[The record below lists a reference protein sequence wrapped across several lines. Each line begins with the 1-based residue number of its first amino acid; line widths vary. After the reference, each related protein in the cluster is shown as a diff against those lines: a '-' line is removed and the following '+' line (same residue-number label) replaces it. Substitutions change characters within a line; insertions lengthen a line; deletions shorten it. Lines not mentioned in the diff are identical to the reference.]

1 MESSLDTL
9 DPSVPDYSVVIPV
22 RNEAHNIPPL
32 IAELK
37 TVMTAHQPYEIVI
50 VDDGSD
56 DATPEVLGDQAR
68 ACPELRVIRHRSGA
82 GQSAAITT
90 GVNEARAGIIITLD
104 GDGQNDPA
112 DIPAL
117 LDRFREADDPDSLL
131 VTGQRQKR
139 RDSLLKRASSRVAN
153 AVRGTLLGD
162 RTPDIGCGLK
172 VFSRPAY
179 LAMPGF
185 DHMHRFLPALMLRQ
199 GGRVLSVP
207 VNHRPREHGAT
218 KYGVFDR
225 LWVGLVDLLGV
236 MWLQRRAG
244 TPAPGTLGNGEGSG
258 FVDRLGARWLK
269 RRTVAP
275 EIEEGSGEEAGS

>member
-1 MESSLDTL
+1 MEKSLDT
-9 DPSVPDYSVVIPV
+9 SVPDFSVVVPV
-22 RNEAHNIPPL
+22 RNEADNISPL

-37 TVMTAHQPYEIVI
+37 TVMTALQPYEIVI

-56 DATPEVLGDQAR
+56 DATPEVLRDQAR
-68 ACPELRVIRHRSGA
+68 ACPELRVIRHRSSA
-82 GQSAAITT
+82 GQSAAITN

-117 LDRFREADDPDSLL
+117 LDRFREADNPDLLL
-131 VTGQRQKR
+131 VTGERQKR
-139 RDSLLKRASSRVAN
+139 WDSLLKRLSSRVAN

-162 RTPDIGCGLK
+162 HTLDTGCGLK

-185 DHMHRFLPALMLRQ
+185 DHMHRFLPALMLSQ
-199 GGRVLSVP
+199 GGHVLSVP
-207 VNHRPREHGAT
+207 VNHRARQHGAT

-225 LWVGLVDLLGV
+225 LGVGIVDLFGV
-236 MWLQRRAG
+236 MWLQRRPG
-244 TPAPGTLGNGEGSG
+244 TPVPGNAEGSG
-258 FVDRLGARWLK
+258 FIDRLGARWLK
-269 RRTVAP
+269 RRAVAP
-275 EIEEGSGEEAGS
+275 EIDQGAGEEAGS

>member
-1 MESSLDTL
+1 MEKSLDT
-9 DPSVPDYSVVIPV
+9 SVPDFSVVVPV
-22 RNEAHNIPPL
+22 RNEADNISPL

-37 TVMTAHQPYEIVI
+37 TVMTALQPYEIVI

-56 DATPEVLGDQAR
+56 DATPKVLGDQAR
-68 ACPELRVIRHRSGA
+68 ACPELRVIRHHSSV

-117 LDRFREADDPDSLL
+117 LDRFREADNPDLLL
-131 VTGQRQKR
+131 VTGERQKR
-139 RDSLLKRASSRVAN
+139 RDSLLKRLSSRVAN

-162 RTPDIGCGLK
+162 HTPDAGCGLK

-185 DHMHRFLPALMLRQ
+185 DHMHRFLPALMLCQ
-199 GGRVLSVP
+199 GGHVLSVP
-207 VNHRPREHGAT
+207 VNHRARQHGAT

-225 LWVGLVDLLGV
+225 LGVGIVDLFGV
-236 MWLQRRAG
+236 MWLQRRPG
-244 TPAPGTLGNGEGSG
+244 TPVPGNAEGSG
-258 FVDRLGARWLK
+258 FIDRLGARWLK
-269 RRTVAP
+269 RRAVAP
-275 EIEEGSGEEAGS
+275 EIDQGAGEEAGS

>member
-1 MESSLDTL
+1 MENSLDT
-9 DPSVPDYSVVIPV
+9 SVPDFSVVVPV
-22 RNEAHNIPPL
+22 RNEADNISPL

-37 TVMTAHQPYEIVI
+37 TVMTALQPYEIVI

-56 DATPEVLGDQAR
+56 DATPEVLRDQAR
-68 ACPELRVIRHRSGA
+68 ACPELRVIRHRSSA

-117 LDRFREADDPDSLL
+117 LDRFREADNPDLLL
-131 VTGQRQKR
+131 VTGERQKR
-139 RDSLLKRASSRVAN
+139 WDSLLKRLSSRVAN

-162 RTPDIGCGLK
+162 HTPDAGCGLK

-185 DHMHRFLPALMLRQ
+185 DHMHRFLPALMLCQ
-199 GGRVLSVP
+199 GGHVLSVP
-207 VNHRPREHGAT
+207 VNHRARQHGAT

-225 LWVGLVDLLGV
+225 LGVGIVDLFGV
-236 MWLQRRAG
+236 MWLQRRPG
-244 TPAPGTLGNGEGSG
+244 TPVPGNAEGSG
-258 FVDRLGARWLK
+258 FIDRLGARWLK
-269 RRTVAP
+269 RRAVAP
-275 EIEEGSGEEAGS
+275 EIDQGAGEEAGS

>member
-1 MESSLDTL
+1 MENSLDT
-9 DPSVPDYSVVIPV
+9 SVPDFSVVVPV
-22 RNEAHNIPPL
+22 RNEADNISPL

-37 TVMTAHQPYEIVI
+37 TVMTALQPYEIVI

-56 DATPEVLGDQAR
+56 DATPEVLRDQAR
-68 ACPELRVIRHRSGA
+68 ACPELRVIRHRSSV

-117 LDRFREADDPDSLL
+117 LDRFREADNPDLLL
-131 VTGQRQKR
+131 VTGERQKR
-139 RDSLLKRASSRVAN
+139 WDSLLKRLSSRVAN

-162 RTPDIGCGLK
+162 HTPDTGCGLK

-199 GGRVLSVP
+199 GGHVLSVP
-207 VNHRPREHGAT
+207 VNHRARQHGAT

-225 LWVGLVDLLGV
+225 LGVGIVDLFGV
-236 MWLQRRAG
+236 MWLQRRPG
-244 TPAPGTLGNGEGSG
+244 TPVPGNAEGSG
-258 FVDRLGARWLK
+258 FIDRLGARWLK
-269 RRTVAP
+269 RRAVAP
-275 EIEEGSGEEAGS
+275 EIDQGAGEEAGS

>member
-1 MESSLDTL
+1 MEKSLDT
-9 DPSVPDYSVVIPV
+9 SVPDFSIVVPV
-22 RNEAHNIPPL
+22 RNEADNISPL

-37 TVMTAHQPYEIVI
+37 TVMTALQPYEIVI
-50 VDDGSD
+50 VDDGSN
-56 DATPEVLGDQAR
+56 DATPEVLRDQVR
-68 ACPELRVIRHRSGA
+68 ACPELRVIRHRSSV

-117 LDRFREADDPDSLL
+117 LDRFREADNPDLLL
-131 VTGQRQKR
+131 VTGERQKR
-139 RDSLLKRASSRVAN
+139 WDSLLKRLSSRVAN

-162 RTPDIGCGLK
+162 HTPDTGCGLK

-185 DHMHRFLPALMLRQ
+185 DHMHRFLPALMLCQ
-199 GGRVLSVP
+199 GGHVLSVP
-207 VNHRPREHGAT
+207 VNHRARQHGAT

-225 LWVGLVDLLGV
+225 LGVGIVDLFGV
-236 MWLQRRAG
+236 MWLQRRPG
-244 TPAPGTLGNGEGSG
+244 TPVPGNAEGSG
-258 FVDRLGARWLK
+258 FIDRLGARWLK
-269 RRTVAP
+269 RRAVAP
-275 EIEEGSGEEAGS
+275 EIDQGAGEEAGL

>member
-1 MESSLDTL
+1 MEKSLDT
-9 DPSVPDYSVVIPV
+9 SVPDFSVVVPV
-22 RNEAHNIPPL
+22 RNEADNISPL

-37 TVMTAHQPYEIVI
+37 TVMTALQPYEIVI

-56 DATPEVLGDQAR
+56 DATPEVLRDQAR
-68 ACPELRVIRHRSGA
+68 ACPEIRVIRHRSSA

-117 LDRFREADDPDSLL
+117 LDRFREADNPDLLL
-131 VTGQRQKR
+131 VTGERQKR
-139 RDSLLKRASSRVAN
+139 WDSLLKRLSSRVAN

-162 RTPDIGCGLK
+162 HTPDTGCGLK

-185 DHMHRFLPALMLRQ
+185 DHMHRFLPALMLCQ
-199 GGRVLSVP
+199 GGHVLSVP
-207 VNHRPREHGAT
+207 VNHRARQHGAT

-225 LWVGLVDLLGV
+225 LGVGIVDLFGV
-236 MWLQRRAG
+236 MWLQRRPG
-244 TPAPGTLGNGEGSG
+244 TPVPGNAEGSG
-258 FVDRLGARWLK
+258 FIDRLGARWLK
-269 RRTVAP
+269 RRAVAP
-275 EIEEGSGEEAGS
+275 EIDQGAGEEAGS

>member
-1 MESSLDTL
+1 MENSLDT
-9 DPSVPDYSVVIPV
+9 SVPDFSVVVPV
-22 RNEAHNIPPL
+22 RNEADNISPL

-37 TVMTAHQPYEIVI
+37 TVMTALQPYEIVI

-56 DATPEVLGDQAR
+56 DATPEVLRDQAR
-68 ACPELRVIRHRSGA
+68 ACPELRVIRHRSSA
-82 GQSAAITT
+82 GQSAAITN

-117 LDRFREADDPDSLL
+117 LDRFREADNPDLLL
-131 VTGQRQKR
+131 VTGERQKR
-139 RDSLLKRASSRVAN
+139 WDSLLKRLSSRVAN

-162 RTPDIGCGLK
+162 HTPDTGCGLK

-199 GGRVLSVP
+199 GRHVLSVP
-207 VNHRPREHGAT
+207 VNHRARQHGST

-225 LWVGLVDLLGV
+225 LGVGIVDLFGV
-236 MWLQRRAG
+236 MWLQRRPG
-244 TPAPGTLGNGEGSG
+244 TPVPGNAEGSG
-258 FVDRLGARWLK
+258 FIDRLGARWLK
-269 RRTVAP
+269 RRAVAP
-275 EIEEGSGEEAGS
+275 EIDQGAGEEAGS

>member
-1 MESSLDTL
+1 MENSLDT
-9 DPSVPDYSVVIPV
+9 SVPDFSVVVPV
-22 RNEAHNIPPL
+22 RNEADNISPL

-37 TVMTAHQPYEIVI
+37 TVMTALQPYEIVI

-56 DATPEVLGDQAR
+56 DATPEVLRDQAR
-68 ACPELRVIRHRSGA
+68 ACPEIRVIRHRSSA

-117 LDRFREADDPDSLL
+117 LDRFREADNPDLLL
-131 VTGQRQKR
+131 VTGERQKR
-139 RDSLLKRASSRVAN
+139 RDSLLKRLSSRVAN

-162 RTPDIGCGLK
+162 HTPDTGCGLK

-185 DHMHRFLPALMLRQ
+185 DHMHRFLPALMLCQ
-199 GGRVLSVP
+199 GGHVLSVP
-207 VNHRPREHGAT
+207 VNHRARQHGVT

-225 LWVGLVDLLGV
+225 LGMGIVDLFGV
-236 MWLQRRAG
+236 MWLQRRPG
-244 TPAPGTLGNGEGSG
+244 TPVPGNAEGSG
-258 FVDRLGARWLK
+258 FIDRLGARWLK
-269 RRTVAP
+269 RRAVAP
-275 EIEEGSGEEAGS
+275 EIDQGAGEEAGS

>member
-1 MESSLDTL
+1 MENSLDT
-9 DPSVPDYSVVIPV
+9 SVPDFSVVVPV
-22 RNEAHNIPPL
+22 RNEADNISPL

-37 TVMTAHQPYEIVI
+37 TVMTALQPYEIVI

-56 DATPEVLGDQAR
+56 DATPEVLRDQAR
-68 ACPELRVIRHRSGA
+68 ACPELRVIRHRSSA
-82 GQSAAITT
+82 GQSAAITN

-117 LDRFREADDPDSLL
+117 LDRFREADNPDLLL
-131 VTGQRQKR
+131 VTGERQKR
-139 RDSLLKRASSRVAN
+139 RDSLLKRLSSRVAN

-162 RTPDIGCGLK
+162 HTPDTGCGLK

-185 DHMHRFLPALMLRQ
+185 DHMHRFLPALMLCQ
-199 GGRVLSVP
+199 GGHVLSVP
-207 VNHRPREHGAT
+207 VNHRARQHGVT

-225 LWVGLVDLLGV
+225 LGVGIVDLFGV
-236 MWLQRRAG
+236 MWLQRRPG
-244 TPAPGTLGNGEGSG
+244 TPVPGNAEGSG
-258 FVDRLGARWLK
+258 FIDRLGARWLK
-269 RRTVAP
+269 RRAVAP
-275 EIEEGSGEEAGS
+275 EIDQGAGEEAGS

>member
-1 MESSLDTL
+1 MENSLDT
-9 DPSVPDYSVVIPV
+9 SVPDFSVVVPV
-22 RNEAHNIPPL
+22 RNEADNISPL

-37 TVMTAHQPYEIVI
+37 TVMTALQPYEIVI

-56 DATPEVLGDQAR
+56 DATPEVLRDQAR
-68 ACPELRVIRHRSGA
+68 ACPELRVIRHRSSA

-117 LDRFREADDPDSLL
+117 LDRFREADNPDLLL
-131 VTGQRQKR
+131 VTGERQKR
-139 RDSLLKRASSRVAN
+139 WDSLLKRLSSRVAN

-162 RTPDIGCGLK
+162 HTPDTGCGLK

-185 DHMHRFLPALMLRQ
+185 DHMHRFLPALMLCQ
-199 GGRVLSVP
+199 GGHVLSVP
-207 VNHRPREHGAT
+207 VNHRARQHGAT

-225 LWVGLVDLLGV
+225 LGVGIVDLFGV
-236 MWLQRRAG
+236 MWLQRRPG
-244 TPAPGTLGNGEGSG
+244 TPVPGNAEGSG
-258 FVDRLGARWLK
+258 FIDRLGARWLK
-269 RRTVAP
+269 RRAVAP
-275 EIEEGSGEEAGS
+275 EIDQGAGEEAGS

>member
-1 MESSLDTL
+1 MEKSLDT
-9 DPSVPDYSVVIPV
+9 SVPDFSVVVPV
-22 RNEAHNIPPL
+22 RNEADNISPL

-37 TVMTAHQPYEIVI
+37 TVMTALQPYEIVI

-56 DATPEVLGDQAR
+56 DATPEVLRDQAR
-68 ACPELRVIRHRSGA
+68 ACPELRVIRHRSSA

-117 LDRFREADDPDSLL
+117 LDRFREADNPDLLL
-131 VTGQRQKR
+131 VTGERQKR
-139 RDSLLKRASSRVAN
+139 WDSLLKRLSSRVAN

-162 RTPDIGCGLK
+162 HTPDTGCGLK

-185 DHMHRFLPALMLRQ
+185 DHMHRFLPALMLCQ
-199 GGRVLSVP
+199 GGHVLSVP
-207 VNHRPREHGAT
+207 VNHRARQHGVT

-225 LWVGLVDLLGV
+225 LGVGIVDLFGV
-236 MWLQRRAG
+236 MWLQRRPG
-244 TPAPGTLGNGEGSG
+244 TPVPGNAEGSG
-258 FVDRLGARWLK
+258 FIDRLGTRWLK
-269 RRTVAP
+269 RRAVAP
-275 EIEEGSGEEAGS
+275 EIDQGAGEEAGS

>member
-1 MESSLDTL
+1 MEKSLDT
-9 DPSVPDYSVVIPV
+9 SVPDFSIVVPV
-22 RNEAHNIPPL
+22 RNEADNISPL

-37 TVMTAHQPYEIVI
+37 TVMTALQPYEIVI

-56 DATPEVLGDQAR
+56 DATPEVLRDQAR
-68 ACPELRVIRHRSGA
+68 ACPELRVIRHRSSA

-117 LDRFREADDPDSLL
+117 LDRFREADNPDLLL
-131 VTGQRQKR
+131 VTGERQKR
-139 RDSLLKRASSRVAN
+139 RDSLLKRLSSRVAN

-162 RTPDIGCGLK
+162 HTPDTGCGLK

-185 DHMHRFLPALMLRQ
+185 DHMHRFLPALMLCQ
-199 GGRVLSVP
+199 GGHVLSVP
-207 VNHRPREHGAT
+207 VNHRARQHGAT

-225 LWVGLVDLLGV
+225 LGAGIVDLFGV
-236 MWLQRRAG
+236 MWLQRRPG
-244 TPAPGTLGNGEGSG
+244 TPVPGNAEGSG
-258 FVDRLGARWLK
+258 FIDRLGARWLK
-269 RRTVAP
+269 RRAVAP
-275 EIEEGSGEEAGS
+275 EIDQGAGEEAGS

>member
-1 MESSLDTL
+1 MEKSLDT
-9 DPSVPDYSVVIPV
+9 SVPDFSVVVPV
-22 RNEAHNIPPL
+22 RNEADNISPL

-37 TVMTAHQPYEIVI
+37 TVMTALQPYEIVI

-56 DATPEVLGDQAR
+56 DATPEVLRDQAR
-68 ACPELRVIRHRSGA
+68 ACPELRVIRHRSSA

-117 LDRFREADDPDSLL
+117 LDRFREADNPDLLL
-131 VTGQRQKR
+131 VTGERQKR
-139 RDSLLKRASSRVAN
+139 RDSLLKRLSSRVAN
-153 AVRGTLLGD
+153 AIRGTLLGD
-162 RTPDIGCGLK
+162 HTPDTGCGLK

-185 DHMHRFLPALMLRQ
+185 DHMHRFLPALMLCQ
-199 GGRVLSVP
+199 GGHVLSVP
-207 VNHRPREHGAT
+207 VNHRARQHGAT

-225 LWVGLVDLLGV
+225 LGVGIVDLFGV
-236 MWLQRRAG
+236 MWLQRRPG
-244 TPAPGTLGNGEGSG
+244 TPVPGNAEGSG
-258 FVDRLGARWLK
+258 FIDRLGARWLK
-269 RRTVAP
+269 RRAVAP
-275 EIEEGSGEEAGS
+275 EIDQGAGEEAGS

>member
-1 MESSLDTL
+1 MEKSLDT
-9 DPSVPDYSVVIPV
+9 SVPDFSVVVPV
-22 RNEAHNIPPL
+22 RNEADNISPL

-37 TVMTAHQPYEIVI
+37 TVMTALQPYEIVI

-56 DATPEVLGDQAR
+56 DATPEVLRDQAR
-68 ACPELRVIRHRSGA
+68 ACPELRVIRHRSSV
-82 GQSAAITT
+82 GQSAAINT

-117 LDRFREADDPDSLL
+117 LDRFREADNTDLLL
-131 VTGQRQKR
+131 VTGERQKR
-139 RDSLLKRASSRVAN
+139 RDSLLKRLSSRVAN
-153 AVRGTLLGD
+153 AVRGTLLGNH
-162 RTPDIGCGLK
+162 TPDTGCGLK

-199 GGRVLSVP
+199 GGHVLSAP
-207 VNHRPREHGAT
+207 VNHRARQHGAT

-225 LWVGLVDLLGV
+225 LGVGIVDLFGV
-236 MWLQRRAG
+236 MWLQRRPG
-244 TPAPGTLGNGEGSG
+244 TPVPGNAEGSG
-258 FVDRLGARWLK
+258 FIDRLGARWLK
-269 RRTVAP
+269 RRAVAP
-275 EIEEGSGEEAGS
+275 EIDQGAGEEAGS

>member
-1 MESSLDTL
+1 MEKSLDT
-9 DPSVPDYSVVIPV
+9 SVPDFSVVVPV
-22 RNEAHNIPPL
+22 RNEADNISPL

-37 TVMTAHQPYEIVI
+37 TVMTALQPYEIVI

-56 DATPEVLGDQAR
+56 DATPEVLRDQAR
-68 ACPELRVIRHRSGA
+68 ACPELRVIRHRSSA

-117 LDRFREADDPDSLL
+117 LDRFREADNPDLLL
-131 VTGQRQKR
+131 VTGERQKR
-139 RDSLLKRASSRVAN
+139 WDSLLKRLSSRVAN

-162 RTPDIGCGLK
+162 HTPDAGCGLK

-185 DHMHRFLPALMLRQ
+185 DHMHRFLPALMLCQ
-199 GGRVLSVP
+199 GGHVLSVP
-207 VNHRPREHGAT
+207 VNHRARQHGAT

-225 LWVGLVDLLGV
+225 LGVGIVDLFGV
-236 MWLQRRAG
+236 MWLQRRPG
-244 TPAPGTLGNGEGSG
+244 TPIPGNAEGSG
-258 FVDRLGARWLK
+258 FIDRLGARWLK
-269 RRTVAP
+269 RGAVAP
-275 EIEEGSGEEAGS
+275 EIDQGAGEEAGS

>member
-1 MESSLDTL
+1 MEKSLDT
-9 DPSVPDYSVVIPV
+9 SVPDFSVVVPV
-22 RNEAHNIPPL
+22 RNEADNISPL

-37 TVMTAHQPYEIVI
+37 TVMTALQPYEIVI

-56 DATPEVLGDQAR
+56 DATPEVLRDQAR
-68 ACPELRVIRHRSGA
+68 ACPELRVVRHRSSV

-117 LDRFREADDPDSLL
+117 LDRFREADNPDLLL
-131 VTGQRQKR
+131 VTGERQKR
-139 RDSLLKRASSRVAN
+139 WDSLLKRLSSRVAN

-162 RTPDIGCGLK
+162 HTPDTGCGLK

-185 DHMHRFLPALMLRQ
+185 DHMHRFMPALMLCQ
-199 GGRVLSVP
+199 GGHVLSVP
-207 VNHRPREHGAT
+207 VNHRARQHGVT

-225 LWVGLVDLLGV
+225 LGMGIVDLFGV
-236 MWLQRRAG
+236 MWLQRRPG
-244 TPAPGTLGNGEGSG
+244 TPVPGNAEGSG
-258 FVDRLGARWLK
+258 FIDRLGARWLK
-269 RRTVAP
+269 RRAVAP
-275 EIEEGSGEEAGS
+275 EIDQGAGEEAGS

>member
-1 MESSLDTL
+1 MENSLDT
-9 DPSVPDYSVVIPV
+9 SVPDFSVVVPV
-22 RNEAHNIPPL
+22 RNEADNISPL

-37 TVMTAHQPYEIVI
+37 TVMTALQPYEIVI

-56 DATPEVLGDQAR
+56 DATPEVLRDQAR
-68 ACPELRVIRHRSGA
+68 ACPELRVIRHRSSA

-117 LDRFREADDPDSLL
+117 LDRFREADNPDLLL
-131 VTGQRQKR
+131 VTGERQKR
-139 RDSLLKRASSRVAN
+139 RDSLLKRLSSRVAN

-162 RTPDIGCGLK
+162 HTPDTGCGLK

-185 DHMHRFLPALMLRQ
+185 DHMHRFLPALMLCQ
-199 GGRVLSVP
+199 GGHVLSVP
-207 VNHRPREHGAT
+207 VNHRARQHGAT

-225 LWVGLVDLLGV
+225 LGVGIVDLFGV
-236 MWLQRRAG
+236 MWLQRRSG
-244 TPAPGTLGNGEGSG
+244 TPVLGNAEGSG
-258 FVDRLGARWLK
+258 FIDRLGARWLK
-269 RRTVAP
+269 RRAVAP
-275 EIEEGSGEEAGS
+275 EIDQGAGEEAGS

>member
-1 MESSLDTL
+1 MENSLDT
-9 DPSVPDYSVVIPV
+9 SVPDFSVVVPV
-22 RNEAHNIPPL
+22 RNEADNISPL

-37 TVMTAHQPYEIVI
+37 TVMTALQPYEIVI

-56 DATPEVLGDQAR
+56 DATPEVLRDQAR
-68 ACPELRVIRHRSGA
+68 ACPELRVVRHRSSV

-117 LDRFREADDPDSLL
+117 LDRFREADNPDLLL
-131 VTGQRQKR
+131 VTGERQKR
-139 RDSLLKRASSRVAN
+139 WDSLLKRLSSRVAN

-162 RTPDIGCGLK
+162 HTPDTGCGLK

-185 DHMHRFLPALMLRQ
+185 DHMHRFLPALMLCQ
-199 GGRVLSVP
+199 GGHVLSVP
-207 VNHRPREHGAT
+207 VNHRARQHGVT

-225 LWVGLVDLLGV
+225 LGVGIVDLFGV
-236 MWLQRRAG
+236 MWLQRRPG
-244 TPAPGTLGNGEGSG
+244 TPVPGNAEGSV
-258 FVDRLGARWLK
+258 FIDRLGARWLK
-269 RRTVAP
+269 RRAVAP
-275 EIEEGSGEEAGS
+275 EIDQGAGEEAGS

>member
-1 MESSLDTL
+1 MENSLDT
-9 DPSVPDYSVVIPV
+9 SVPDFSVVVPV
-22 RNEAHNIPPL
+22 RNEADNISPL

-37 TVMTAHQPYEIVI
+37 TVMTALQPYEIVI

-56 DATPEVLGDQAR
+56 DATPEVLRDQAR
-68 ACPELRVIRHRSGA
+68 ACPELRVIRHRSSA

-117 LDRFREADDPDSLL
+117 LDRFREADNPDLLL
-131 VTGQRQKR
+131 VTGERQKR
-139 RDSLLKRASSRVAN
+139 WDSLLKRLSSRVAN

-162 RTPDIGCGLK
+162 HTPDTGCGLK

-185 DHMHRFLPALMLRQ
+185 DHMHRFLPALMLCQ
-199 GGRVLSVP
+199 GGHVLSVP
-207 VNHRPREHGAT
+207 VNHRARQHGVT

-225 LWVGLVDLLGV
+225 LGVGIVDLFGV
-236 MWLQRRAG
+236 MWLQRRPG
-244 TPAPGTLGNGEGSG
+244 TPVPGNAEGSG
-258 FVDRLGARWLK
+258 FIDRLGARWLK
-269 RRTVAP
+269 RRAVAP
-275 EIEEGSGEEAGS
+275 EIDQGAGEEAGS